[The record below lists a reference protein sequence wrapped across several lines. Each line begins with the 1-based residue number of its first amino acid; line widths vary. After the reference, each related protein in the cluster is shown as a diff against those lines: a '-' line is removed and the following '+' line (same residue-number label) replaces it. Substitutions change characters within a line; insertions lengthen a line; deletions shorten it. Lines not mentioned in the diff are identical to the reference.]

1 MQLSIIVPAHNEEKR
16 LPKML
21 DEYLP
26 FFSQTYRADFE
37 MLVVINGSS
46 DGTETVVK
54 KYMVKFPQ
62 MRCIVEPRKIGK
74 GGAIMLGFAQ
84 AGGDLIGFVDADGST
99 PPAAFQ
105 DLVDNIGQADAIIA
119 SRWLRGAQVSPRQP
133 WSRRMA
139 SRLFNIWV
147 HIIFGLGLP
156 ISDTQCGAKLI
167 KNHAVR
173 QILPNL
179 GITRWAFDVDLL
191 FQLYRAGYKII
202 EIPTVWHDVAGSRLE
217 IAPVSVEMFAALIRL
232 RLLYSP
238 FKEIVAFYDR
248 HFARYFNVQN

>member
-1 MQLSIIVPAHNEEKR
+1 MQLSIIVPAHNEEHR

-26 FFSQTYRADFE
+26 FFARVYGNDFE

-46 DGTETVVK
+46 DETEMITG
-54 KYMVKFPQ
+54 KYAAKYPQ
-62 MRCIVEPRKIGK
+62 LQCIVEPRKIGK
-74 GGAIMLGFAQ
+74 GGAIMIGFSRA
-84 AGGDLIGFVDADGST
+84 AGTLVGFVDADGST
-99 PPAAFQ
+99 PPASFQ
-105 DLVDNIGQADAIIA
+105 DLVESIGPSDAIIA
-119 SRWLRGAQVSPRQP
+119 SRRLRGAQVRPRQP

-147 HIIFGLGLP
+147 HVLFGLHF
-156 ISDTQCGAKLI
+156 SDTQCGAKLM
-167 KNHAVR
+167 KNSAVR

-191 FQLYRAGYKII
+191 FQLHRAGYKTI

-217 IAPVSVEMFAALIRL
+217 IARASMEMFAALVRL
-232 RLLYSP
+232 RLVYSS
-238 FKEIVAFYDR
+238 FKGVVGLYDR
-248 HFARYFNVQN
+248 YFARFFNTEL

>member
-1 MQLSIIVPAHNEEKR
+1 MQLTIIVPAHNEEKR

-26 FFSQTYRADFE
+26 FFSQIYHADFE

-62 MRCIVEPRKIGK
+62 IKYIVEPRKIGK
-74 GGAIMLGFAQ
+74 GGAIMLGFAR

-105 DLVDNIGQADAIIA
+105 DLADNIGQADAIIA

-139 SRLFNIWV
+139 SRLFNLWV
-147 HIIFGLGLP
+147 HIIFGLHYT
-156 ISDTQCGAKLI
+156 DTQCGAKLI

-217 IAPVSVEMFAALIRL
+217 IAPVSLEMFAALIRL

-238 FKEIVAFYDR
+238 FKGIVAFYDR
-248 HFARYFNVQN
+248 YFARYFNVKN